1 MAIAAIAAP
10 PMASTNFQSASN
22 SFNGKTP
29 YSQMGGSAP
38 GWKSRAHAMRRN
50 CFLHPPMPHSCVF
63 YRSHAGLPA
72 RAVNVRLDQHIGWIE
87 SRLNVRADRAKG
99 IKPFRAR
106 ELNIAFLQV
115 ARGHIVE
122 AGIAHH
128 ERQSIVR
135 IAEMRATPAYNHPE
149 VAFVLHTL

>member
-63 YRSHAGLPA
+63 YRNHGAC
-72 RAVNVRLDQHIGWIE
+72 VNLRLWRVH
-87 SRLNVRADRAKG
+87 
-99 IKPFRAR
+99 
-106 ELNIAFLQV
+106 
-115 ARGHIVE
+115 
-122 AGIAHH
+122 
-128 ERQSIVR
+128 R
-135 IAEMRATPAYNHPE
+135 IAQHANTGNAD
-149 VAFVLHTL
+149 LHGIPRNQRPDPGGGAG